1 MYKTQTYK
9 IYNSEKLIKK
19 YDKHISVC
27 RMVYNLTKEI
37 DDLYFKAQKKI
48 TCFDLIKQLPE
59 LKEEFKFVKEVDST
73 VLQATVER
81 YFKTKDKFFADF
93 KSGKIDKSKAKY
105 IAKQTKNGQPINN
118 KKLFNIGKPKWA
130 KKDDYQTLNYKLGIR
145 PKANGF
151 YVPKF
156 GYLKVFNFKQ
166 YQGEKLKTFSIT
178 KKADGLY
185 LNVQI
190 EVENTKFISKNENQV
205 GIDMGI
211 KFFYTTS
218 DGKFKDNP
226 KHLFKVQNKLRVAQK
241 ALSRKYVKN
250 AKKQSNNYEKAKL
263 KVAKIHKKVTDC
275 RKDFLHKEST
285 YLAKTY
291 STVYCENLNI
301 SGMIQSRLAKHIAD
315 VSWSTFFN
323 LLEYKTNV
331 VKVNPAY
338 TSQKCNKCG
347 HTCKEN
353 RKTQSIFECISCLHM
368 ENADLNGSKN
378 ILELGVS
385 SVKRQRETL
394 VCA

>member
-37 DDLYFKAQKKI
+37 DELYFKAQKKI

-59 LKEEFKFVKEVDST
+59 LKKEFKFVQEVDST

-81 YFKTKDKFFADF
+81 YFKTKDKFFVDF
-93 KSGKIDKSKAKY
+93 KSGKINKLKAKY
-105 IAKQTKNGQPINN
+105 VAKQSKNKQPIDD

-130 KKDDYQTLNYKLGIR
+130 KKNEYQTLNYKLGIK
-145 PKANGF
+145 PKSNGF
-151 YVPKF
+151 YIPKF

-226 KHLFKVQNKLRVAQK
+226 KHLFKVQSKLRIAQR
-241 ALSRKYVKN
+241 ALSKKYVKN

-263 KVAKIHKKVTDC
+263 KIAKIHKKVTDC

-291 STVYCENLNI
+291 SVIYREDLNI
-301 SGMIQSRLAKHIAD
+301 SGMIQSKLSKHIAD

-347 HTCKEN
+347 HICKEN
-353 RKTQSIFECISCLHM
+353 RKTQSIFECISCFHV
-368 ENADLNGSKN
+368 ENADKNASLN
-378 ILELGVS
+378 ILELGAS
-385 SVKRQRETL
+385 SMKR
-394 VCA
+394 